1 MGNIIGSNMDTWAIN
16 QIKLRQ
22 RLLGANP
29 RDSRVLSWINNRT
42 AWIRTSSPVEV
53 SEDKSKELTGT
64 PGFAGR
70 QLAKEFVL
78 FNGTVGLRENTPGQP
93 ELGFNPIQKSGVTNN
108 NTIINN
114 FAYGFGGNEPQG
126 IVPMPGIE
134 SLNITTYSRG
144 ALRKAELKLKVHNKY
159 QFGIIDSL
167 YMKPGYTILIEWG
180 NTIYYTGT
188 TENPQPKTPDFNTKA
203 FRNFFS
209 KKGTTQETL
218 LSDIRDDRQIT
229 EGNYDGFYGSIT
241 NFSWTYNIDGSY
253 DITISAI
260 SIGDVIESLNINRV
274 LIEDKPQPVTKTSEK
289 STNTSNLITLTGQT
303 ANGQTFSRSF
313 SVAEAKKYV
322 EYWTQIENLS
332 TGEGSGG
339 VVSQKV
345 KDSGGPKTLTPPPN
359 RVEAEERIITALLD
373 DKDRSD
379 FNKFLYESV
388 YNYIVNNINKNGQE
402 VLTSSNSPTKNK
414 IKTFASSLEGE
425 LNYAS
430 DGKDIVG
437 ISTKVALNTTNFQG
451 EVVGNTT
458 RSSRNFPFIYIK
470 LGSLLKYIEK
480 KLLIVTDNSSTSPNE
495 PLIKFDLTPEN
506 YCFTFPLQYSL
517 NPNVC
522 VIPFSVAESNDTE
535 IKRNLNIKEAF
546 YSIEASY
553 WENILGTS
561 FKNENSKYV
570 GNLYDIHVNIH
581 YIASLLKS
589 CTTNNS
595 LPLLRFLETLM
606 NGIQS
611 SLGSLNKFTVSYEHD
626 TNRIKI
632 YDDIPLDKDFL
643 AKLNPPIKDTPE
655 SVATFNI
662 LGYSRAGNIL
672 EGSFIQNVNLTTT
685 ISSQLASMISIG
697 AQAQT
702 PSDITNATGFMK
714 FNKGLKDSI
723 IPTKVSVV
731 AAQQQVKDNP
741 EKSMAKFYTKLKA
754 KGGIINNLYL
764 QGITPTSEMIDS
776 QQTNAAIIFRSLTSQ
791 FSIDE
796 DIPTQSFIPFN
807 LSLQMDGFSGAKIY
821 EKFTINS
828 EILPPGYP
836 AVLNFVIKGLTHNI
850 SGEGW
855 ITNIES
861 LTLAR

>member
-1 MGNIIGSNMDTWAIN
+1 MGNIIGSNLDTWAIN

-29 RDSRVLSWINNRT
+29 RDSKVLSWVNNRT
-42 AWIRTSSPVEV
+42 AWIRASSPV
-53 SEDKSKELTGT
+53 SISPDKSKELTGEK
-64 PGFAGR
+64 FRYADR

-78 FNGTVGLRENTPGQP
+78 FNGTVGLLETVTGNPS
-93 ELGFNPIQKSGVTNN
+93 LGFTPIQKAGVTDD
-108 NTIINN
+108 NTIIND
-114 FAYGFGGNEPQG
+114 FAYGFGGNTPQG

-144 ALRKAELKLKVHNKY
+144 ALRKAELKIKVHNKY
-159 QFGIIDSL
+159 QFGIIDAL
-167 YMKPGYTILIEWG
+167 YMKPGYTILLEWG
-180 NTIYYTGT
+180 NSIYYTGT
-188 TENPQPKTPDFNTKA
+188 PDNPEYKTANFNTKA
-203 FRNFFS
+203 FLNFFS
-209 KKGTTQETL
+209 KKGTNQETL
-218 LSDIRDDRQIT
+218 LSDIREDRRIS
-229 EGNYDGFYGSIT
+229 EGNYDGFYGKIT
-241 NFSWTYNIDGSY
+241 NFSWTYNTDGSY
-253 DITISAI
+253 DISISAI

-274 LIEDKPQPVTKTSEK
+274 LIEDKSQPNKPQTIRN
-289 STNTSNLITLTGQT
+289 STNTSNLITLTGKT
-303 ANGQTFSRSF
+303 ANGQTFSREF
-313 SVAEAKKYV
+313 SEAEAKKYI
-322 EYWTQIENLS
+322 EYWISRGKTFTSAVDQAAIESN
-332 TGEGSGG
+332 GAI
-339 VVSQKV
+339 
-345 KDSGGPKTLTPPPN
+345 PPLTPPPN
-359 RVEAEERIITALLD
+359 RVAPEEKIITALLD

-402 VLTSSNSPTKNK
+402 VLSSSNSPTKNK

-425 LNYAS
+425 LNYSS

-437 ISTKVALNTTNFQG
+437 ISTKVTLNTTNFQG

-458 RSSRNFPFIYIK
+458 RSSKNFPFIYIK
-470 LGSLLKYIEK
+470 LGSLLKYIES

-495 PLIKFDLTPEN
+495 PLIRFDLSNDN

-517 NPNVC
+517 NPNIC

-535 IKRNLNIKEAF
+535 IKEDI
-546 YSIEASY
+546 IEASY

-561 FKNENSKYV
+561 FRNENSTYV

-632 YDDIPLDKDFL
+632 YDDIPLDKNFL
-643 AKLNPPIKDTPE
+643 AKLDPPIKDTPE

-662 LGYSRAGNIL
+662 LGYARNIF
-672 EGSFIQNVNLTTT
+672 EGSFIQNVSLTTT
-685 ISSQLASMISIG
+685 ISNQLASMISIG

-702 PSDITNATGFMK
+702 PSDVTNATGFMK
-714 FNKGLKDSI
+714 FNKGLTDSI

-754 KGGIINNLYL
+754 KGGIINDLYL
-764 QGITPTSEMIDS
+764 KGVTPTSEMIDS
-776 QQTNAAIIFRSLTSQ
+776 QQTNAAIIFRSLTSKY
-791 FSIDE
+791 SIEE
-796 DIPTQSFIPFN
+796 DVPTQSFIPFN
-807 LSLQMDGFSGAKIY
+807 LGLQMDGFSGAKIY

-836 AVLNFVIKGLTHNI
+836 ETLNFVIKGLTHNI

-855 ITNIES
+855 VTNIES

>member
-1 MGNIIGSNMDTWAIN
+1 
-16 QIKLRQ
+16 
-22 RLLGANP
+22 
-29 RDSRVLSWINNRT
+29 
-42 AWIRTSSPVEV
+42 
-53 SEDKSKELTGT
+53 
-64 PGFAGR
+64 
-70 QLAKEFVL
+70 
-78 FNGTVGLRENTPGQP
+78 
-93 ELGFNPIQKSGVTNN
+93 
-108 NTIINN
+108 
-114 FAYGFGGNEPQG
+114 
-126 IVPMPGIE
+126 
-134 SLNITTYSRG
+134 
-144 ALRKAELKLKVHNKY
+144 
-159 QFGIIDSL
+159 
-167 YMKPGYTILIEWG
+167 MKPGYTILIEWG

-188 TENPQPKTPDFNTKA
+188 TENPQPRTPNFNTKA
-203 FRNFFS
+203 FSNFFS
-209 KKGTTQETL
+209 KKGTTQDTL
-218 LSDIRDDRQIT
+218 LSDIRYDRQET

-274 LIEDKPQPVTKTSEK
+274 LIEEK
-289 STNTSNLITLTGQT
+289 SPLTKNSSSTQSSSPRSTYTLLGI
-303 ANGQTFSRSF
+303 APNGQTFPREF
-313 SVAEAKKYV
+313 SVAEAKKYK
-322 EYWTQIENLS
+322 EYWIQQGKTETEAITEAS
-332 TGEGSGG
+332 KEAKGS
-339 VVSQKV
+339 
-345 KDSGGPKTLTPPPN
+345 PKTLTPPPN
-359 RVEAEERIITALLD
+359 RVAPEEKIITALLD

-388 YNYIVNNINKNGQE
+388 YNYIINNINKNGQE

-414 IKTFASSLEGE
+414 IKTFASSLD
-425 LNYAS
+425 NFSYRD

-437 ISTKVALNTTNFQG
+437 INTKVSLNVTNFSG
-451 EVVGNTT
+451 EQVGNQT
-458 RSSRNFPFIYIK
+458 RASKNFPFLYIK
-470 LGSLLKYIEK
+470 LGSLLKYIEE
-480 KLLIVTDNSSTSPNE
+480 KLLIVTDNSSTPE
-495 PLIKFDLTPEN
+495 PLIRFDLSTNDN

-535 IKRNLNIKEAF
+535 IKEDI
-546 YSIEASY
+546 IEARY

-589 CTTNNS
+589 CSTNNS

-632 YDDIPLDKDFL
+632 YDDIPLDKNFL
-643 AKLNPPIKDTPE
+643 AKLVPPIKDTPD

-714 FNKGLKDSI
+714 FNEGLKDSI

-754 KGGIINNLYL
+754 KGGIINDLYL

-776 QQTNAAIIFRSLTSQ
+776 QQTNAAIIFRSLTSKY
-791 FSIDE
+791 SIDE

-836 AVLNFVIKGLTHNI
+836 AVLNFVIKGLNHNI

>member
-29 RDSRVLSWINNRT
+29 RDSKVLSWINNRT
-42 AWIRTSSPVEV
+42 AWIRASSPV
-53 SEDKSKELTGT
+53 SISPDKSKELTGEK
-64 PGFAGR
+64 FRYADR

-78 FNGTVGLRENTPGQP
+78 FNGTVGLLETVTGISS
-93 ELGFNPIQKSGVTNN
+93 LGFTPVQKAGVTNDK
-108 NTIINN
+108 TIIND

-188 TENPQPKTPDFNTKA
+188 TENPQPRTPNFNTKA
-203 FRNFFS
+203 FSNFFS

-218 LSDIRDDRQIT
+218 LSNIRDDRQTT

-274 LIEDKPQPVTKTSEK
+274 LIEDKSQPNKPQTIRNP
-289 STNTSNLITLTGQT
+289 TNTSDLITLTGQT
-303 ANGQTFSRSF
+303 ANGQIFSRSF

-322 EYWTQIENLS
+322 EYWILQGKTETEAIAEAKKAN
-332 TGEGSGG
+332 GG
-339 VVSQKV
+339 IT
-345 KDSGGPKTLTPPPN
+345 PKTLTPPPN
-359 RVEAEERIITALLD
+359 RVEAEEKIITALLD

-425 LNYAS
+425 LNYSS

-458 RSSRNFPFIYIK
+458 RSSKNFPFIYIK
-470 LGSLLKYIEK
+470 LGSLLKYIQE

-495 PLIKFDLTPEN
+495 PLIKFDLSNDN

-522 VIPFSVAESNDTE
+522 VIPFSVAESNNTE
-535 IKRNLNIKEAF
+535 IKEDI
-546 YSIEASY
+546 IEASY

-632 YDDIPLDKDFL
+632 YDDIPLDKNFL
-643 AKLNPPIKDTPE
+643 AKLVPPIKDTTD

-662 LGYSRAGNIL
+662 LGYSRNIL
-672 EGSFIQNVNLTTT
+672 EGSFIQNVSLTTT

-723 IPTKVSVV
+723 IPTKVSVAV
-731 AAQQQVKDNP
+731 AQQQVKDNP
-741 EKSMAKFYTKLKA
+741 EKNMAKFYTKLKA
-754 KGGIINNLYL
+754 KGGIINDLYL

-776 QQTNAAIIFRSLTSQ
+776 QQTNAAIIFRSLTSKY
-791 FSIDE
+791 SIDE
-796 DIPTQSFIPFN
+796 AIDVPTQSFIPFN

-836 AVLNFVIKGLTHNI
+836 AVLNFVIKGLNHNI

-855 ITNIES
+855 TTNIES

>member
-1 MGNIIGSNMDTWAIN
+1 MGNIIGSNLDTWAIN

-29 RDSRVLSWINNRT
+29 RDSKVLSWVNNRT
-42 AWIRTSSPVEV
+42 AWIRASSPV
-53 SEDKSKELTGT
+53 SISPDKSKELTGEK
-64 PGFAGR
+64 FRYADR
-70 QLAKEFVL
+70 QLAKEFIL
-78 FNGTVGLRENTPGQP
+78 FNGTVGLLETVTGNPS
-93 ELGFNPIQKSGVTNN
+93 LGFTPIQKAGVTND
-108 NTIINN
+108 NTIIND
-114 FAYGFGGNEPQG
+114 FAYGFGGNTPQG

-144 ALRKAELKLKVHNKY
+144 ALRKAELKIKVHNKY
-159 QFGIIDSL
+159 QFGIIDAL
-167 YMKPGYTILIEWG
+167 YMKPGYTILLEWG
-180 NTIYYTGT
+180 NSIYYTGT
-188 TENPQPKTPDFNTKA
+188 PNNPEYKTANFNTKA
-203 FRNFFS
+203 FLNFFS
-209 KKGTTQETL
+209 KKGTNQETL
-218 LSDIRDDRQIT
+218 LSDIRDDRRIS
-229 EGNYDGFYGSIT
+229 EGNYDGFYGKIT
-241 NFSWTYNIDGSY
+241 NFSWTYNTDGSY
-253 DITISAI
+253 DISISAI

-274 LIEDKPQPVTKTSEK
+274 LIEDKPQPVTKTSRT
-289 STNTSNLITLTGQT
+289 STNNSKLITLTGKT
-303 ANGQTFSRSF
+303 ANGQTFSREF
-313 SVAEAKKYV
+313 SEAEAKKYT
-322 EYWTQIENLS
+322 EYWISQGKGQFEAIRLAGIESN
-332 TGEGSGG
+332 GAI
-339 VVSQKV
+339 
-345 KDSGGPKTLTPPPN
+345 PPLTPPPN
-359 RVEAEERIITALLD
+359 RVAPEEKIITVLLD

-388 YNYIVNNINKNGQE
+388 YNYIVGNINKNGQE
-402 VLTSSNSPTKNK
+402 VLPSSNPNVKNK

-425 LNYAS
+425 LNYSS

-437 ISTKVALNTTNFQG
+437 ISTKITLNTTNFQG

-458 RSSRNFPFIYIK
+458 RSSKNFPFIYIK
-470 LGSLLKYIEK
+470 LGSLLKYIES
-480 KLLIVTDNSSTSPNE
+480 KLLIITDNSSTPPNE
-495 PLIKFDLTPEN
+495 PLIRFDLSNDN

-535 IKRNLNIKEAF
+535 IKEDI
-546 YSIEASY
+546 IEASY

-589 CTTNNS
+589 CSTNNS

-632 YDDIPLDKDFL
+632 YDDIPLDKNFL
-643 AKLNPPIKDTPE
+643 AKLTPPIKDTPE

-723 IPTKVSVV
+723 IPTKVSVAV
-731 AAQQQVKDNP
+731 AQQQVKDNP
-741 EKSMAKFYTKLKA
+741 KKRMAKFYTKLKA
-754 KGGIINNLYL
+754 KGGIINDLYL

-776 QQTNAAIIFRSLTSQ
+776 QQTNAAIIFRSLTSKY
-791 FSIDE
+791 SIDE
-796 DIPTQSFIPFN
+796 AIDVPTQSFIPFN

-850 SGEGW
+850 SGGGW
-855 ITNIES
+855 VTNIES

>member
-144 ALRKAELKLKVHNKY
+144 ALRKAELKIKVHNKY
-159 QFGIIDSL
+159 QFGIIDAL
-167 YMKPGYTILIEWG
+167 YMKPGYTILLEWG
-180 NTIYYTGT
+180 NSIYYTGT
-188 TENPQPKTPDFNTKA
+188 PENPEYKTANFNTKA
-203 FRNFFS
+203 FLNFFS
-209 KKGTTQETL
+209 KKGTNQETL
-218 LSDIRDDRQIT
+218 LSDIRDDRRIS
-229 EGNYDGFYGSIT
+229 EGNYDGFYGKIT
-241 NFSWTYNIDGSY
+241 NFSWTYNTDGSY
-253 DITISAI
+253 DISISAI

-274 LIEDKPQPVTKTSEK
+274 LIEDKPQPNKPQTIRN

-303 ANGQTFSRSF
+303 SNGQTFSREF
-313 SVAEAKKYV
+313 NETTAKKYK
-322 EYWTQIENLS
+322 EYWIQIKN
-332 TGEGSGG
+332 
-339 VVSQKV
+339 
-345 KDSGGPKTLTPPPN
+345 KDETSALNEATKAGGPLSLSPPPN
-359 RVEAEERIITALLD
+359 RVEAEEKVITALLD

-388 YNYIVNNINKNGQE
+388 YNYVVSNINKNGQE
-402 VLTSSNSPTKNK
+402 VLSSSNSPTKNM

-437 ISTKVALNTTNFQG
+437 ISTKVTLNTTNFQG

-470 LGSLLKYIEK
+470 LGSLLKYIES
-480 KLLIVTDNSSTSPNE
+480 KLLIITDNSSTSPNE
-495 PLIKFDLTPEN
+495 PLIRFDLSNDN

-517 NPNVC
+517 NPNIC
-522 VIPFSVAESNDTE
+522 VVPFSVAESNDTE
-535 IKRNLNIKEAF
+535 IKEDTIENI
-546 YSIEASY
+546 Y

-561 FKNENSKYV
+561 FRNENSEYV

-581 YIASLLKS
+581 YIAGLLKS

-611 SLGSLNKFTVSYEHD
+611 SLGSVNKFTVSYEHD

-632 YDDIPLDKDFL
+632 YDDIPLDKNFL
-643 AKLNPPIKDTPE
+643 AKLDPPIKDTPE

-662 LGYSRAGNIL
+662 LGYARNIF
-672 EGSFIQNVNLTTT
+672 EGSFIQNVSLTTT
-685 ISSQLASMISIG
+685 ISNQLASMISIG

-702 PSDITNATGFMK
+702 PSDVTNATGFMK
-714 FNKGLKDSI
+714 FNKGLTDSI

-754 KGGIINNLYL
+754 KGGIINDLYL

-776 QQTNAAIIFRSLTSQ
+776 QQTNAAIIFRSITSKY
-791 FSIDE
+791 SIDE

-836 AVLNFVIKGLTHNI
+836 DVLNFVIKGLNHNI

-855 ITNIES
+855 VTNIES

>member
-29 RDSRVLSWINNRT
+29 RDSKVLSWINNRT
-42 AWIRTSSPVEV
+42 AWIRASSPV
-53 SEDKSKELTGT
+53 SISPDKSKELTGEK
-64 PGFAGR
+64 FRYADR

-78 FNGTVGLRENTPGQP
+78 FNGTVGLLETVTGNSS
-93 ELGFNPIQKSGVTNN
+93 LGFTPIQKAGVTND
-108 NTIINN
+108 NTIIND
-114 FAYGFGGNEPQG
+114 FAYGFGGNQPQG

-218 LSDIRDDRQIT
+218 LSNIRGDRETT

-274 LIEDKPQPVTKTSEK
+274 LIEDKPQPVTKTSGT
-289 STNTSNLITLTGQT
+289 STNNSDLITLTGQT
-303 ANGQTFSRSF
+303 ADGQTFSREF
-313 SVAEAKKYV
+313 SLSEAKKYT
-322 EYWTQIENLS
+322 EYWAQIENMR
-332 TGEGSGG
+332 TGRGSGG
-339 VVSQKV
+339 EVSQKV
-345 KDSGGPKTLTPPPN
+345 RAAGGPKTLTPPPN
-359 RVEAEERIITALLD
+359 RVEAEEKIITALLD

-388 YNYIVNNINKNGQE
+388 YNYIINNINKNGQE
-402 VLTSSNSPTKNK
+402 VLTSSTSPTKNK

-425 LNYAS
+425 LNYSS

-470 LGSLLKYIEK
+470 LGSLLKYIQE
-480 KLLIVTDNSSTSPNE
+480 KLLIVTDDSSTSPNE
-495 PLIKFDLTPEN
+495 PLIRFDLSNDN

-535 IKRNLNIKEAF
+535 IKEDI
-546 YSIEASY
+546 IEASY

-589 CTTNNS
+589 CSTNNS

-632 YDDIPLDKDFL
+632 YDDIPLDKNFL
-643 AKLNPPIKDTPE
+643 AKLTPPIKDTPE

-723 IPTKVSVV
+723 IPTKVSVAV
-731 AAQQQVKDNP
+731 AQQQVKDNP
-741 EKSMAKFYTKLKA
+741 KKRMAKFYTKLKA
-754 KGGIINNLYL
+754 KGGIINDLYL

-776 QQTNAAIIFRSLTSQ
+776 QQTNAAIIFRSLTSKY
-791 FSIDE
+791 SIDE
-796 DIPTQSFIPFN
+796 AIDVPTQSFIPFN

-850 SGEGW
+850 SGGGW
-855 ITNIES
+855 VTNIES

>member
-29 RDSRVLSWINNRT
+29 RDSKVLSWINNRT
-42 AWIRTSSPVEV
+42 AWIRASSPV
-53 SEDKSKELTGT
+53 SISPDKSKELTGEE
-64 PGFAGR
+64 FKYADR

-78 FNGTVGLRENTPGQP
+78 FNGTVGLREITPGQP
-93 ELGFNPIQKSGVTNN
+93 GLGFNPIQKAGVTNN
-108 NTIINN
+108 NTIIND
-114 FAYGFGGNEPQG
+114 FAYGFGGNQPQG

-188 TENPQPKTPDFNTKA
+188 TENPQPRTPNFNTKA
-203 FRNFFS
+203 FSNFFS
-209 KKGTTQETL
+209 KKGTTQDTL
-218 LSDIRDDRQIT
+218 LSDIRYDRQET

-274 LIEDKPQPVTKTSEK
+274 LIEEK
-289 STNTSNLITLTGQT
+289 SPLTKNSSNTQSSSPRSTYILSGI
-303 ANGQTFSRSF
+303 APNGQTFSREF
-313 SVAEAKKYV
+313 SEAEAKKYK
-322 EYWTQIENLS
+322 EYWIQQGKIETEAITEAS
-332 TGEGSGG
+332 KAAKGS
-339 VVSQKV
+339 
-345 KDSGGPKTLTPPPN
+345 PKTLTPPPN
-359 RVEAEERIITALLD
+359 RVAPEEKIITALLD

-414 IKTFASSLEGE
+414 IKTFASALDNFS
-425 LNYAS
+425 YRD

-437 ISTKVALNTTNFQG
+437 INTKVSLNVTNFSG
-451 EVVGNTT
+451 EQVGNQT
-458 RSSRNFPFIYIK
+458 RASKNFPFLYIK
-470 LGSLLKYIEK
+470 LGSLLKYIEE
-480 KLLIVTDNSSTSPNE
+480 KLLIVTDNSSTPE
-495 PLIKFDLTPEN
+495 PLIRFDLSTNDN

-535 IKRNLNIKEAF
+535 IKEDI
-546 YSIEASY
+546 IEARY

-589 CTTNNS
+589 CSTNNS

-632 YDDIPLDKDFL
+632 YDDIPLDKNFL
-643 AKLNPPIKDTPE
+643 AKLVPPIKDTPD

-714 FNKGLKDSI
+714 FNEGLKDSI

-741 EKSMAKFYTKLKA
+741 EKNMAKFYTKLKA
-754 KGGIINNLYL
+754 KGGIINDLYL

-776 QQTNAAIIFRSLTSQ
+776 QQTNAAIIFRSLTSKY
-791 FSIDE
+791 SIDE

-836 AVLNFVIKGLTHNI
+836 AVLNFVIKGLNHNI

-855 ITNIES
+855 TTNIES

>member
-1 MGNIIGSNMDTWAIN
+1 MDTWAIN

-29 RDSRVLSWINNRT
+29 RDSRVLSWVNNRT
-42 AWIRTSSPVEV
+42 AWIRTSSPVEI
-53 SEDKSKELTGT
+53 SEDKSKKLTGT
-64 PGFAGR
+64 PEFAGR

-78 FNGTVGLRENTPGQP
+78 FNGTSGLRENTPGQS
-93 ELGFNPIQKSGVTNN
+93 ELGFTPVPKAGVTNN
-108 NTIINN
+108 NTIVNS
-114 FAYGFGGNEPQG
+114 FAYGFGGNTPQG

-159 QFGIIDSL
+159 QFGIIDAL

-188 TENPQPKTPDFNTKA
+188 SESSQYKTADFNTKA

-209 KKGTTQETL
+209 NKGTTQETL
-218 LSDIRDDRQIT
+218 LSNIRDDRQIT

-241 NFSWTYNIDGSY
+241 NFSWTYNTDGSY

-260 SIGDVIESLNINRV
+260 SIGDIIESLNINRV
-274 LIEDKPQPVTKTSEK
+274 LIEDKKIAKTPQVVRSPA
-289 STNTSNLITLTGQT
+289 NTSNLITLTGQT
-303 ANGQTFSRSF
+303 ANGVSFTREFSEAVAKKYKEYWILQGKDEANA
-313 SVAEAKKYV
+313 VAEATKA
-322 EYWTQIENLS
+322 
-332 TGEGSGG
+332 
-339 VVSQKV
+339 
-345 KDSGGPKTLTPPPN
+345 GGPLVLTPPPN
-359 RVEAEERIITALLD
+359 RVEAEEKIITALLD

-388 YNYIVNNINKNGQE
+388 YNYVVNNINKNGQE
-402 VLTSSNSPTKNK
+402 VLSSSNPNVKNK
-414 IKTFASSLEGE
+414 VKTFANSLEN
-425 LNYAS
+425 LSYKS
-430 DGKDIVG
+430 DGKDVVG
-437 ISTKVALNTTNFQG
+437 ISTKVTLNTTNFQG

-470 LGSLLKYIEK
+470 LGSLLKYIEE
-480 KLLIVTDNSSTSPNE
+480 KLLIITDDSSTSPNE
-495 PLIKFDLTPEN
+495 PLIRFDLSNDN

-535 IKRNLNIKEAF
+535 IKEDT
-546 YSIEASY
+546 IEARY

-561 FKNENSKYV
+561 FRNEKSKYV

-581 YIASLLKS
+581 YVASLLKS

-611 SLGSLNKFTVSYEHD
+611 SLGSINKFTVSYEHD

-632 YDDIPLDKDFL
+632 YDDIPLDKNFL
-643 AKLNPPIKDTPE
+643 AKLDPPIKDTAE

-662 LGYSRAGNIL
+662 LGYSRNIL

-714 FNKGLKDSI
+714 FNEGLKDSI

-754 KGGIINNLYL
+754 KGGIINDLYL

-776 QQTNAAIIFRSLTSQ
+776 QLTNAAIIFRSLTSK
-791 FSIDE
+791 FSIEE

-836 AVLNFVIKGLTHNI
+836 DVLNFVIKGLNHNI
-850 SGEGW
+850 DGEGW
-855 ITNIES
+855 TTNIES

>member
-1 MGNIIGSNMDTWAIN
+1 MDTWAIN

-78 FNGTVGLRENTPGQP
+78 FNGTVGLLEPVGRYPP
-93 ELGFNPIQKSGVTNN
+93 VQKSGVTNN

-114 FAYGFGGNEPQG
+114 FAYGFGGNQPQG

-188 TENPQPKTPDFNTKA
+188 TENPQPKNPNFNTNA

-218 LSDIRDDRQIT
+218 LSNIRDDRQET

-274 LIEDKPQPVTKTSEK
+274 LIEDKPQPVTKTSGT
-289 STNTSNLITLTGQT
+289 STNTSNLITLTGET
-303 ANGQTFSRSF
+303 ANGKTFSREF
-313 SVAEAKKYV
+313 SEAEAKKYT
-322 EYWTQIENLS
+322 EYWASRNKTFTEAIAEASKAN
-332 TGEGSGG
+332 GG
-339 VVSQKV
+339 
-345 KDSGGPKTLTPPPN
+345 GTPKTLTPPPN
-359 RVEAEERIITALLD
+359 RVAPEEKIITALLD

-388 YNYIVNNINKNGQE
+388 YNYIINNINKNGQE

-425 LNYAS
+425 LNYSS

-470 LGSLLKYIEK
+470 LGSLLKYIQE
-480 KLLIVTDNSSTSPNE
+480 KLLIVTDNSSTPPNE

-522 VIPFSVAESNDTE
+522 VIPFSVAESNGTE

-546 YSIEASY
+546 YSIEARY

-561 FKNENSKYV
+561 FRNENSTYV

-662 LGYSRAGNIL
+662 LGYSKAGNIL
-672 EGSFIQNVNLTTT
+672 EGSFIQNVSLTTT

-697 AQAQT
+697 AQSQT

-741 EKSMAKFYTKLKA
+741 EKSIAKFYTKLKA
-754 KGGIINNLYL
+754 KGGIINDLYL
-764 QGITPTSEMIDS
+764 QGLTPTSEMIDS

-836 AVLNFVIKGLTHNI
+836 AVLNFVIKGLNHNI

-855 ITNIES
+855 TTNIES